1 MRTRNLVCLALAVH
15 IASLWFARAGFSQE
29 ASPSAVIRLWPTGAP
44 GARPLLQP
52 EEVKNGHVYH
62 VQQPTLSV
70 FLPDSGKTS
79 GTGVIVCPGGG
90 YRVLAFEKEGTNV
103 ARWLNSIGVAAFV
116 LKYRLADY
124 GFPAPMQDACRAVRL
139 VRSQAKRWKIAPD
152 RIGILGFSAGGHLA
166 STIGTHFDSLPE
178 AADDSLDGV
187 SCRPDFM
194 ILIYPVISL
203 TDSLGHAGSR
213 RSLLGEQPDSSLVL
227 RFCNERHVS
236 PSTPPTFLVH
246 GSDDH
251 TVPVLGSVAFYA
263 ALKRAGVPAELHVFA
278 HGPHG
283 FGLGLGFG
291 EVAIWPLLCE
301 HWLRQEGFLPE
312 SEGSD

>member
-1 MRTRNLVCLALAVH
+1 MRPGLWSRVVLLAGAVTWSVVL
-15 IASLWFARAGFSQE
+15 IQQPVAGQE
-29 ASPSAVIRLWPTGAP
+29 VLKLWPSGAP
-44 GARPLLQP
+44 GARPVLEP
-52 EEVKNGHVYH
+52 EQVTKGHILH
-62 VQQPTLSV
+62 VHEPTLTV
-70 FLPDSGKTS
+70 FLPDSARAI
-79 GTGVIVCPGGG
+79 GTGVVICPGGG
-90 YRVLAFEKEGTNV
+90 YRVLSFEKEGTRV

-124 GFPAPMQDACRAVRL
+124 GFPAPMQDACRAMRL
-139 VRSQAKRWKIAPD
+139 VRRHASRWGLKPD

-178 AADDSLDGV
+178 AADDSLGGV

-213 RSLLGEQPDSSLVL
+213 KSLLGEAPDSNLVA
-227 RFCNERHVS
+227 RFCNERQVTS
-236 PSTPPTFLVH
+236 ATPPTFLVH
-246 GSDDH
+246 GSDDLA
-251 TVPVLGSVAFYA
+251 VPVLGSVAFYT
-263 ALKRAGVPAELHVFA
+263 ALQKAGVPAELHVYA

-291 EVAIWPLLCE
+291 EVATWPLLCE
-301 HWLRQEGFLPE
+301 QWLRQLGFLPE
-312 SEGSD
+312 KPAGK